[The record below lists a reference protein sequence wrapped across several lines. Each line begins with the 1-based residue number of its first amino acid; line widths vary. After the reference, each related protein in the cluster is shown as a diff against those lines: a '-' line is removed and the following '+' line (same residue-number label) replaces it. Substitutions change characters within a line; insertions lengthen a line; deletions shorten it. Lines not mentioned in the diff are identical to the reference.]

1 MKWRECDEGRVWR
14 MIIIKVSK
22 KNEVER
28 ERWGEK
34 KKKKKKGGFFFFLF

>member
-1 MKWRECDEGRVWR
+1 

-34 KKKKKKGGFFFFLF
+34 KKKKKKGVFFFFLF